1 MDTMQPSNVVAMKD
15 ALPSDAAARQRLH
28 QLLDAYLDA
37 DLAILLT
44 RIRETE
50 GAGSFTF
57 AVTLGFDARGEL
69 KAKSRGKTS
78 LPPVVEEFQADIS
91 SSGALTLF

>member
-1 MDTMQPSNVVAMKD
+1 MQPSNVVTMKD

-50 GAGSFTF
+50 GAGSFTKPF
-57 AVTLGFDARGEL
+57 APGSPSTPLGNGRNG
-69 KAKSRGKTS
+69 AKNAVFKKSF
-78 LPPVVEEFQADIS
+78 L
-91 SSGALTLF
+91 

>member
-1 MDTMQPSNVVAMKD
+1 MAQTNVVQLSD
-15 ALPSDAAARQRLH
+15 ALPDSAARQRIH

-37 DLAILLT
+37 DLSILLQ

-50 GAGSFTF
+50 GAGSVTF
-57 AVTLGFDARGEL
+57 AVTLGFDARGDL

-78 LPPVVEEFQADIS
+78 LPPVVEELNAEIS
-91 SSGALTLF
+91 SHGALTLF

>member
-1 MDTMQPSNVVAMKD
+1 MNAMQSNVVTMKD

-37 DLAILLT
+37 DLAIQLT

-50 GAGSFTF
+50 GAGSYTF
-57 AVTLGFDARGEL
+57 AVTLGLDALGEL

>member
-1 MDTMQPSNVVAMKD
+1 MAPATNVVQISD
-15 ALPSDAAARQRLH
+15 ALPDAAARQRIH

-37 DLAILLT
+37 DLSILLQ
-44 RIRETE
+44 RIRDTE

-57 AVTLGFDARGEL
+57 AVTLGFDARGDL

-78 LPPVVEEFQADIS
+78 LPPVVEEFHADIS
-91 SSGALTLF
+91 ASGALTLF